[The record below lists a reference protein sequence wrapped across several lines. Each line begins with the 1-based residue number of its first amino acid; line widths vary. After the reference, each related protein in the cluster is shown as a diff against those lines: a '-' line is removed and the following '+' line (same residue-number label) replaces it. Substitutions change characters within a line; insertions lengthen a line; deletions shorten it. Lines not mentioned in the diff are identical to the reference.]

1 MFALRRWWNQY
12 ALKVGITVLVIAA
25 AFGMRETGGS
35 AIYEMYR
42 WLTRPFHPGPSRE
55 AILQSSYAQELQQR
69 IVELESQNR
78 SLRQVVEGESVILP
92 DGIQAAVIGRSAGD
106 WWQQIVIS
114 RGRQDGI
121 NEDDIVTGPGG
132 LVGRVIAVSP
142 NSSRV
147 LLISDSTSQVGARI
161 SRSRATGYIRGAMG
175 QQVEMEFFTKNP
187 DVKVGDVVVTSS
199 YSKLFPQDIPVG
211 RVVALDLGNSPAPV
225 VTIELTAP
233 LGIVEW
239 VEVTP
244 FEPKAVTVP
253 EADTPDLELFPDD
266 DISEEVD
273 SSDSVNGEA
282 DSTQ

>member
-25 AFGMRETGGS
+25 AFGMRETGGV

-55 AILQSSYAQELQQR
+55 VILQSSYTQELQQR

-78 SLRQVVEGESVILP
+78 SLRQAVEGEPTALP
-92 DGIQAAVIGRSAGD
+92 EGIQAAVIGRNAGD
-106 WWQQIVIS
+106 WWQQIIIS
-114 RGRQDGI
+114 RGSQDGI
-121 NEDDIVTGPGG
+121 NQADVVIGPGG

-147 LLISDSTSQVGARI
+147 LLISDPTSQVGARI
-161 SRSRATGYIRGAMG
+161 SRSRATGYLRGAMG
-175 QQVEMEFFTKNP
+175 QRVEMEFFTKNP

-199 YSKLFPQDIPVG
+199 YSQLFPQDIPVG
-211 RVVALDLGNSPAPV
+211 RVVALDLANSPAPV
-225 VTIELTAP
+225 VSIELTAP
-233 LGIVEW
+233 LSLVEW
-239 VEVTP
+239 VEVIP

-253 EADTPDLELFPDD
+253 ETDVPTLELFPDD
-266 DISEEVD
+266 DD
-273 SSDSVNGEA
+273 GEGDA
-282 DSTQ
+282 TQ